1 MERKLVCISCPLGC
15 RLTVTWEDESYI
27 TVKGNRC
34 AKGESYAQ
42 EEILAPKRVVTA
54 TVAVAGR
61 AVAAA
66 PAGAAA
72 AGGASAGA
80 SAVAEATAAADGAL
94 RRAESPRRLPVKTSA
109 ALLKEHI
116 PELLNELYRME
127 VGAPIR
133 CGDVLLTDIAGTGV
147 DLVATRSLKEG

>member
-1 MERKLVCISCPLGC
+1 MKRKLVCISCPLGC
-15 RLTVTWEDESYI
+15 RLTVTWEDESDI

-72 AGGASAGA
+72 AVGAP
-80 SAVAEATAAADGAL
+80 TRAA
-94 RRAESPRRLPVKTSA
+94 SPRRLPVKTSA

-116 PELLNELYRME
+116 PDLLNELYRME
-127 VGAPIR
+127 VEAPLR

-147 DLVATRSLKEG
+147 DLVATRSLKER

>member
-15 RLTVTWEDESYI
+15 RLIVTWEDERDI

-54 TVAVAGR
+54 TVAVAGK

-66 PAGAAA
+66 RRGAAA
-72 AGGASAGA
+72 RAAAVTGRAGA
-80 SAVAEATAAADGAL
+80 GPSATTGVEPAVPSAH
-94 RRAESPRRLPVKTSA
+94 RRLPVKTSA
-109 ALLKEHI
+109 PLLKEHI
-116 PELLNELYRME
+116 PELLNELYGME
-127 VGAPIR
+127 VKPPLR
-133 CGDVLLTDIAGTGV
+133 CGEVLLRDIAGTGV